1 MQRELSDWVF
11 WLFTHLLNRSS
22 IWPVLIKYDG
32 KLHSNISIELFQFS
46 GGKNTNLNF
55 NFGPKTD
62 AYNGCSA
69 SLNGEMYVF
78 GGGGTNANQV
88 SSHK

>member
-1 MQRELSDWVF
+1 MMVR
-11 WLFTHLLNRSS
+11 LFT
-22 IWPVLIKYDG
+22 
-32 KLHSNISIELFQFS
+32 NISIKRFEFS
-46 GGKNTNLNF
+46 GGKNANLNL

-88 SSHK
+88 SSHKLSYIT